1 MQHTP
6 LRIALIS
13 EHASPLAALGGTD
26 AGGQNVYV
34 AQVAKCMARAGHH
47 VDVLTRRDAAH
58 LPAAVDVCP
67 GMRVLHVDAG
77 PAAHVPKEALLG
89 HMPAFGAAAFQLM
102 RHSVPYDVIHANFF
116 MSGLV
121 GMTLRD
127 RLRVPLVV
135 TFHALGL
142 VRREH
147 QGEQDAFPEARIEI
161 ERRLV
166 RSAERVVAECPQD
179 KADLMR
185 LYGAS
190 PSRIA
195 TVPCGVDLGQF
206 APGSRARARR
216 ELGLADDEFVVL
228 QLGRIVPR
236 KGIDNVIR
244 GVACMRPGR
253 RVRLLVVG
261 GESARPDEAA
271 TPEIGRLR
279 ALARRCG
286 VESRV
291 TFTGRRQGAA
301 LRDFYVASDVF
312 VSTPW
317 YEPFGI
323 TPLEA
328 MACARPVVGSA
339 VGGIK
344 HSVVDGVT
352 GYHVPPRDPEAL
364 ARRLELLRDEP
375 ALAEA
380 LGLAGARRVRE
391 HFTWEQVSTA
401 LVEVYGAA
409 GARLVRRPPHR
420 LELVHSAEARAARVG
435 SVAGERVASAQR

>member
-1 MQHTP
+1 MKPKP

-34 AQVAKCMARAGHH
+34 AQAAKCMARAGHH
-47 VDVLTRRDAAH
+47 VDVLTRRDARA
-58 LPAAVDVCP
+58 LPAAVDICP
-67 GMRVLHVDAG
+67 GMRVLHIDAG

-89 HMPAFGAAAFQLM
+89 HMPAFGAAALQML
-102 RHSVPYDVIHANFF
+102 RHSVPYDVVHANFF

-121 GMTLRD
+121 GMKLRD
-127 RLRVPLVV
+127 HLRVPLVV

-147 QGEQDAFPEARIEI
+147 QGEQDAFPEARIGI
-161 ERRLV
+161 ERQLV
-166 RSAERVVAECPQD
+166 RTAERIVAECPQD

-190 PSRIA
+190 ASRIA
-195 TVPCGVDLGQF
+195 TVPCGVDLAQF

-216 ELGLADDEFVVL
+216 ELGLADDEFIVL
-228 QLGRIVPR
+228 QLVRIVPR

-244 GVACMRPGR
+244 AVACMRPGL

-261 GESARPDEAA
+261 GESTRHDESA

-279 ALARRCG
+279 ALARCG
-286 VESRV
+286 GIERRV
-291 TFTGRRQGAA
+291 TFVGQRQGAE
-301 LRDFYVASDVF
+301 LRNFYLAADVF
-312 VSTPW
+312 VSTPR

-344 HSVVDGVT
+344 FSVVDQVT
-352 GYHVPPRDPEAL
+352 GYHVPARDPEAL
-364 ARRLELLRDEP
+364 ARRLEQLHDNP

-380 LGLAGARRVRE
+380 FGLAGARRVRE
-391 HFTWEQVSTA
+391 RFTWEQVSQA
-401 LVEVYGAA
+401 LIGVYVAA
-409 GARLVRRPPHR
+409 GDRLARLPTRR
-420 LELVHSAEARAARVG
+420 LELVRSGSARV
-435 SVAGERVASAQR
+435 ERVDASLDSRIATGLP